1 MTRSAPRTEERPRLS
16 RDAIV
21 ATAAVIADEDG
32 LRQVSLSAVAR
43 EVGVRVPSLYSH
55 LEGTADLRSGLTALA
70 LTELADRGD
79 RALAG
84 RSGRDALIAL
94 ADVHRD
100 YAREH
105 PGRFEAAGALDVPV
119 TEAQQTAGA
128 RVAEQSLALLRGYPV
143 PETEQTH
150 AVRLLA
156 SVLRGFV
163 QLESGGA
170 FDHREPPSEESWARV
185 VDALDST
192 LRQWGRTGPV

>member
-1 MTRSAPRTEERPRLS
+1 MN

-21 ATAAVIADEDG
+21 ATAAELADGHG

-43 EVGVRVPSLYSH
+43 AVGVRVPSLYSH
-55 LEGTADLRSGLTALA
+55 LQGTTDLMAGLTALA

-84 RSGRDALIAL
+84 RSGRDALVAL
-94 ADVHRD
+94 ADVHRN

-119 TEAQQTAGA
+119 TDVLQAAGA
-128 RVAEQSLALLRGYPV
+128 RVAEQTAAVLRGYPV
-143 PETEQTH
+143 SEEEQVH
-150 AVRLLA
+150 AVRLVA

-163 QLESGGA
+163 ELEAGGA
-170 FDHREPPSEESWARV
+170 FGHRRPSSGESWTRV
-185 VDALDST
+185 IDALDGT
-192 LRQWGRTGPV
+192 LRSWSSIGPT